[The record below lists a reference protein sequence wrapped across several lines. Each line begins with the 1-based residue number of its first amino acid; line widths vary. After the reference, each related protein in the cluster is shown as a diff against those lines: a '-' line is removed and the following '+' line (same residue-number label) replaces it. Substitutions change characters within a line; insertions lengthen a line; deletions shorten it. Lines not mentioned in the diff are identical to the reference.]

1 MSLAQIAWVHRRKLE
16 ETLKEMGIPSKLA
29 WDVIRRL
36 PYKTAEEFDH
46 ELRRVVPALRRD
58 EG

>member
-1 MSLAQIAWVHRRKLE
+1 MHRRTLE
-16 ETLKEMGIPSKLA
+16 ATLKEMGISAKIA

-36 PYKTAEEFDH
+36 PYKTAEEFDR